1 MAADFDLVVVGGG
14 PGGYTAAV
22 RGAQLGLKVAC
33 VEQEERLGGVCLRV
47 GCIPSKAL
55 LDSSELYAVAREGS
69 AAHGVTVGKVGLDLG
84 TMMGRKEEVVAEL
97 TDGVRKLLERHHV
110 EIVRGSARLAGP
122 GSVRVQAGKGK
133 RAHTLGAKAVIL
145 ATGSEPVAVP
155 AFPADGKRIV
165 TSTEALA
172 FDAVPKR
179 LGIVGGGYIGLE
191 LGSVWARLGAEVTV
205 IEALPRIA
213 STADGQVARA
223 LERALKQQGLSFRVK
238 TRVLEAKASSRGVK
252 ASLETEGGKGE
263 IFSCDRLLVAV
274 GRRPRTGGVG
284 LEDVGVQIDEKS
296 GRVKVDVGYQTT
308 VPGVYAIGDLV
319 DGPMLAH
326 KASAEGTAAAE
337 RVAGLP
343 GEVNYDAIPSVIYT
357 HPEAAGVGL
366 TEDQA
371 RERSIPYCSGVFPFG
386 GVGRARCLGQ
396 TDGFAKVLAHRQ
408 SDRILGVH
416 IVGPRASE
424 LIAEGVS
431 ALARDL
437 TAEDLARTVH
447 AHPTLSEVLMEA
459 SLAVRKCSGRGGR
472 GSGATKAG
480 SRVESGSGQA

>member
-55 LDSSELYAVAREGS
+55 LDSSELYAAARERA
-69 AAHGVTVGKVGLDLG
+69 AAHGVKVGKVGLDLG
-84 TMMGRKEEVVAEL
+84 AMMGRKEGVVAAL
-97 TDGVRKLLERHHV
+97 TDGVRKLLERHQV
-110 EIVRGSARLAGP
+110 EILRGRARLAGP

-133 RAHTLGAKAVIL
+133 KTQTLGAKAVIL
-145 ATGSEPVAVP
+145 ATGSEPADVP

-172 FDAVPKR
+172 FEAVPKR

-213 STADGQVARA
+213 ATADGQVARA
-223 LERALKQQGLSFRVK
+223 LERALKQQGLAFRVK
-238 TRVLEAKASSRGVK
+238 TMVVEAKATSRGVK
-252 ASLETEGGKGE
+252 ASLETEGGKAE
-263 IFSCDRLLVAV
+263 AFSCDRLLVAV
-274 GRRPRTGGVG
+274 GRRPLTRDLG
-284 LEDVGVQIDEKS
+284 LEDLGVQTDERS
-296 GRVKVDVGYQTT
+296 GRVVVDVGYETT

-326 KASAEGTAAAE
+326 KASAEGIAAAE
-337 RVAGLP
+337 RVAGRA
-343 GEVNYDAIPSVIYT
+343 GEVNYDAVPSVIYT
-357 HPEAAGVGL
+357 HPEAASVGL

-371 RERSIPYCSGVFPFG
+371 RERGIPYCAGAYPFG
-386 GVGRARCLGQ
+386 GVGRARCLGE
-396 TDGFAKVLAHRQ
+396 TDGFAKVLAHRR

-416 IVGPRASE
+416 IVGARASE
-424 LIAEGVS
+424 MIAEAV
-431 ALARDL
+431 LAVDQGL

-447 AHPTLSEVLMEA
+447 GHPTFSEALMEA
-459 SLAVRKCSGRGGR
+459 ALAVRKCSGRG
-472 GSGATKAG
+472 K
-480 SRVESGSGQA
+480 